1 MPNSVLGTG
10 NTAGTPPVLAVVG
23 NSTDEVA
30 CSAEIE
36 TQAWKRDIWTQDGG
50 GVNSEMGIG
59 MHTPACKAASGS
71 CHTVRGAQPGA
82 P

>member
-50 GVNSEMGIG
+50 WGEFGDG
-59 MHTPACKAASGS
+59 DWH
-71 CHTVRGAQPGA
+71 AQSHV
-82 P
+82 

>member
-1 MPNSVLGTG
+1 MLNSVLGTG

-36 TQAWKRDIWTQDGG
+36 TQA
-50 GVNSEMGIG
+50 
-59 MHTPACKAASGS
+59 
-71 CHTVRGAQPGA
+71 
-82 P
+82 